1 METMNAYSTMTA
13 KELRRIMVER
23 NIKGRSLIT
32 KKNEMI
38 TVLIKTDQS
47 GPFQDVKEVRKL
59 LWENREDDLLMAVAK
74 IANQEFLESQLPTS
88 IEEDEDLDDEDYVP
102 PEEEEDLDDEEFLEE
117 ISQEEYEKLIEEAE
131 LPLEYL

>member
-1 METMNAYSTMTA
+1 MNAYSTMTA